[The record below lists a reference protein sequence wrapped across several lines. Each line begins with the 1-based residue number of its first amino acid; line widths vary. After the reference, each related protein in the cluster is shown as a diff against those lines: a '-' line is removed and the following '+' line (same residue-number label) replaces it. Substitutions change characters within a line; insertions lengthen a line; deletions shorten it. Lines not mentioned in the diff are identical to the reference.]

1 MPYTSVKLNQIVST
15 KHVVILRWNSPI
27 KQPHK
32 CFLYGRSEAFKCKQG
47 FWIVLLT
54 FMWPRHWSHFLSS
67 LVDVMV
73 EYRPTIFCQ
82 TPYSTLKIYFLYTE
96 MIQLCVCVFILRM
109 MHDEVSDTENIRK
122 NLAIERMIVEGCDIL
137 LDTSQTFVRQGETH
151 SSFQSHEWSG
161 GVFDC
166 RTLPLQMNYY
176 PNTSWSEFLPVC
188 FSLFY
193 ITSAIFNK
201 LIQNNSLVCLLVLF
215 DCFIYLNY

>member
-82 TPYSTLKIYFLYTE
+82 TPYSTLKIYFLYT
-96 MIQLCVCVFILRM
+96 LRWYSCVFVCLFSEWCTMKWVTQR
-109 MHDEVSDTENIRK
+109 
-122 NLAIERMIVEGCDIL
+122 
-137 LDTSQTFVRQGETH
+137 TSVRIWRSSEWSWRAVIFCWTPVRRLYGRVRHTVH
-151 SSFQSHEWSG
+151 SSHMNGAAGCLIAGHFLFKWITTPILHEVNSFLF
-161 GVFDC
+161 VSLC
-166 RTLPLQMNYY
+166 STLLVPFS
-176 PNTSWSEFLPVC
+176 TSWSKITLWFVC
-188 FSLFY
+188 
-193 ITSAIFNK
+193 
-201 LIQNNSLVCLLVLF
+201 
-215 DCFIYLNY
+215 